1 MSQVPEKMRRLDC
14 MSWCRDHPECGAFTL
29 RQLGPASHR
38 CQLVSLATVLQ
49 PGSAVPDTG
58 TVSFKLVKEVSTD
71 KYTYVSLVIFD
82 TYTMII
88 D

>member
-14 MSWCRDHPECGAFTL
+14 LSWCRDHPECGAFTL

-71 KYTYVSLVIFD
+71 NCMLV
-82 TYTMII
+82 
-88 D
+88 